1 MHLSDWTIGSGG
13 YEFFLRQGLGVKEG
27 LNRGFAEAPSALMR
41 PFDVVP
47 TDPVVQIDLQLCD
60 RAIDLFPER
69 DAVELVEDRLVKALD
84 NSIRLWALGFG
95 PGMIDVFDGQV
106 EFVFVVL
113 GGCRNIP
120 CPDQSE
126 RGRA

>member
-1 MHLSDWTIGSGG
+1 
-13 YEFFLRQGLGVKEG
+13 
-27 LNRGFAEAPSALMR
+27 MR

-95 PGMIDVFDGQV
+95 ARMVDILERQI
-106 EFVFVVL
+106 EFVFVV
-113 GGCRNIP
+113 CWIAAIF
-120 CPDQSE
+120 
-126 RGRA
+126 RGDW